1 MKHFGLIAVAAVFAS
16 CAALAAPQGFNQSAV
31 PSGPAGFDNQ
41 APNTVKGVL
50 ESAYD
55 DQVVT
60 LKGRLTNYLGDD
72 RYEFTDVNGDRIE
85 VELDDD
91 HDWSNIAK
99 DQLIEIVGEVD
110 KDLMSTSLEVKRAA
124 PAKIKVFSCSNL
136 QSLQFCGLFC
146 TKTKQFDLK

>member
-1 MKHFGLIAVAAVFAS
+1 MKNLSLVAVVAAFVS
-16 CAALAAPQGFNQSAV
+16 CAAFAVPQGFNQSTV
-31 PSGPAGFDNQ
+31 PSGPAGFNNQ

-55 DQVVT
+55 DQIVT

-124 PAKIKVFSCSNL
+124 PAQN
-136 QSLQFCGLFC
+136 
-146 TKTKQFDLK
+146 